1 MAEQVT
7 MDAKFFESL
16 IHSLDCYAEDLR
28 YKFLGNDIDTVNF
41 STSGTPSFDKEENM
55 NEYLANLYEEV
66 RDAKE
71 ILNPRDKVIRELK
84 EKIQQEKAPETL
96 HKLCLELA
104 SLFEENDD
112 GKK

>member
-1 MAEQVT
+1 MSEQVT
-7 MDAKFFESL
+7 INAKFLERLIVSL
-16 IHSLDCYAEDLR
+16 ERYAEDLR
-28 YKFLGNDIDTVNF
+28 YKFLGNDVETVNF
-41 STSGTPSFDKEENM
+41 TTSGTPPFDSEEDM
-55 NEYLANLYEEV
+55 NEFLADLYKEV

-84 EKIQQEKAPETL
+84 EKIQKEKAPETL

-104 SLFEENDD
+104 SLFEGNDD

>member
-1 MAEQVT
+1 MSEQIT
-7 MDAKFFESL
+7 MDAKFLEGIIVSLES
-16 IHSLDCYAEDLR
+16 YAEDLR
-28 YKFLGNDIDTVNF
+28 YKFTTNDVETVNF
-41 STSGTPSFDKEENM
+41 TTSGTPPFDSEEDM
-55 NEYLANLYEEV
+55 NEYLSILYKEV

-84 EKIQQEKAPETL
+84 EKIQVEKEPETL